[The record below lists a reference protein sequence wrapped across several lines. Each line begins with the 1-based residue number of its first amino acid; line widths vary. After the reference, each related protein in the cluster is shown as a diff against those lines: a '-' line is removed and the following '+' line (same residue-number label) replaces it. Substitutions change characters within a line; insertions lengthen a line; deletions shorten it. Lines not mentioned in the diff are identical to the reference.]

1 MVTRIQRDSIIPS
14 GLADATREPHTMRIA
29 NPEEGESRGET
40 WIVDLRRLADFGHV
54 DPRSGEGEFQGN
66 AAENE

>member
-40 WIVDLRRLADFGHV
+40 WVFLRAIVLLVGAVILVGYLIT
-54 DPRSGEGEFQGN
+54 
-66 AAENE
+66 